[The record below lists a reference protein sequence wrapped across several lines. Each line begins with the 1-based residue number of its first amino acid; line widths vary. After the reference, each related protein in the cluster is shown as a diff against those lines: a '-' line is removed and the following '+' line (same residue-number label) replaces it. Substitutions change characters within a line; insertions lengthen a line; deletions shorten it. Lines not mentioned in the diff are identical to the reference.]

1 MKRIEDMIAEAAAQV
16 YGAEWGRMTG
26 EQQKNIIMGFIAEAA
41 RRAAAENGRR

>member
-41 RRAAAENGRR
+41 RRAREEGQK

>member
-1 MKRIEDMIAEAAAQV
+1 MKRIEDMIAKAAAQA

-41 RRAAAENGRR
+41 RRAREEEQK